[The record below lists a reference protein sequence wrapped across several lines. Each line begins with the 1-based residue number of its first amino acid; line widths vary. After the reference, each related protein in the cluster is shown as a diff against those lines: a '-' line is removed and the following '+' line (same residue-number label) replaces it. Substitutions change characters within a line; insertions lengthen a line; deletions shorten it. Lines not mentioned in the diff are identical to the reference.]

1 MKTYADNTRE
11 IYFDVLQG
19 DYPVYIKNIPT
30 EDDYSKGYINRY
42 FVKKV
47 NDNSIYEVSG
57 DSFNTII
64 NGLYSKINLIWR
76 ITGSRNDVY
85 QNKIKI
91 YSGVIEDNLNTIKIA
106 EKSMSGISGILK
118 NPLEFY
124 RP

>member
-1 MKTYADNTRE
+1 MKTYVDNTRE